1 MKIVSCWKCK
11 KEVSKDEKVCSHCGE
26 KYPGATTLDA
36 LLGLAALVAIG
47 ATIYYFVSG
56 DDKKD
61 SSTKETTVK
70 TVAAPAP
77 KPFKYADMTL
87 KEYRNEAKHDR
98 EKIVSNYKSYKALYI
113 TNAEVNNF
121 YNCLSEMS
129 YTKSDELKL
138 GEVLEWCYADYS
150 KNPSSFAKYINFDNY
165 RSNFSSW
172 DGSYRPLEKI
182 IKENMHDESTY
193 KHHTTTTRRVRTSD
207 NKLYAII
214 KTTFSGTNLYGA
226 RVKQSLTAKVDIKT
240 GEIIELMP
248 EQ

>member
-1 MKIVSCWKCK
+1 MKLVKCRKCK
-11 KEVSKDEKVCSHCGE
+11 EEVSKNEKMCPHCGE
-26 KYPGATTLDA
+26 KEPSATTLDG
-36 LLGLAALVAIG
+36 LLGLAVLIAIG
-47 ATIYYFVSG
+47 AAIYYFVSG
-56 DDKKD
+56 DDKKE
-61 SSTKETTVK
+61 SPTEKTTVK
-70 TVAAPAP
+70 TEVKAIP

-87 KEYRNEAKHDR
+87 KEYRNEAKHER
-98 EKIVSNYKSYKALYI
+98 EKIVSNYKSYKNLYI

-138 GEVLEWCYADYS
+138 DEVLEWCYADYS

-165 RSNFSSW
+165 KSKFSSW
-172 DGSYRPLEKI
+172 DGSYRPLTKI

-193 KHHTTTTRRVRTSD
+193 KHHDTTTRRVRSSD

-226 RVKQSLTAKVDIKT
+226 MVKQSLTAKVDIKT
-240 GEIIELMP
+240 GEIIELVP
-248 EQ
+248 EH

>member
-1 MKIVSCWKCK
+1 MKLVKCK
-11 KEVSKDEKVCSHCGE
+11 QCKEEVSAKEKICPHCGV
-26 KYPGATTLDA
+26 KDPGIKTQDVI
-36 LLGLAALVAIG
+36 GGFIVFIIICAA
-47 ATIYYFVSG
+47 IYYFVSG
-56 DDKKD
+56 DKKVP
-61 SSTKETTVK
+61 STGEITVKAEVKET
-70 TVAAPAP
+70 P

-87 KEYRNEAKHDR
+87 KEYRNEVKHER
-98 EKIVSNYKSYKALYI
+98 EKIVSNYKSYKNLYI

-165 RSNFSSW
+165 KSKFSSW
-172 DGSYRPLEKI
+172 DGSYRPLTKI

-193 KHHTTTTRRVRTSD
+193 KHHDTTTRRVRSSD

-226 RVKQSLTAKVDIKT
+226 MVKQSLTAKVDIKT
-240 GEIIELMP
+240 GEIIELVP
-248 EQ
+248 EH